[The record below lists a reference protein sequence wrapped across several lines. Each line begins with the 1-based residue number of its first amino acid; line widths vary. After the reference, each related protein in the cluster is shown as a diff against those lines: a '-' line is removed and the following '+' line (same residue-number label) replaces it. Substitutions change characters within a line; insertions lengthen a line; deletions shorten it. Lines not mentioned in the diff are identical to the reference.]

1 MRDLLGGLDS
11 LSMVIIA
18 ITIATFVILG
28 IGIHSYGEKKNNIE
42 LAKAVGYECY
52 LDGEEVDIDTIDFNL
67 YSCVFDEENKTV
79 YMTTKSNNRT
89 AVVPFFVR

>member
-1 MRDLLGGLDS
+1 MRDLLERLDS
-11 LSMVIIA
+11 FNMIIIV

-28 IGIHSYGEKKNNIE
+28 IGTHSYVEKKNNIE
-42 LAKAVGYECY
+42 LAKAAGYECY

-67 YSCVFDEENKTV
+67 YSCVFDKENKTV

>member
-1 MRDLLGGLDS
+1 MRDC

-28 IGIHSYGEKKNNIE
+28 IGIYSYGEKKNNIE
-42 LAKAVGYECY
+42 LAKAAGYECY

-67 YSCVFDEENKTV
+67 YSCVFDKENKTV

-89 AVVPFFVR
+89 AVVPFLFDRRNRI